1 MAPGA
6 PFQALPGR
14 AMEWVLVMGS
24 SVVGAQ
30 VRGEGGQ
37 AWPCGKAGSAGLGP
51 ALGSA
56 VLTT

>member
-1 MAPGA
+1 
-6 PFQALPGR
+6 
-14 AMEWVLVMGS
+14 MEWVLVMGS

-30 VRGEGGQ
+30 VRGKGGQ